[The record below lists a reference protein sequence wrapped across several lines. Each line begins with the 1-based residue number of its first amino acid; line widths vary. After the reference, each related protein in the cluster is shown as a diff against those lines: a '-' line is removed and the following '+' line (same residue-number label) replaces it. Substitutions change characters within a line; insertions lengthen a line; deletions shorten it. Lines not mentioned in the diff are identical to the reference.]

1 MTETRLA
8 CLASGMMEG
17 RWKACALLLRQ
28 RQRELAVAHA
38 SRESFGEFRDRVL
51 AIGADQL
58 GEGRKQARLGEAIAV
73 DALMA
78 RFGPGFVE
86 IAERSLLL
94 LVVGERVAGEGKGRE
109 GAHEIQQELRITVAG

>member
-1 MTETRLA
+1 MTEARLA
-8 CLASGMMEG
+8 TLASGVMEG

-38 SRESFGEFRDRVL
+38 SREALGEFRDRVL

-58 GEGRKQARLGEAIAV
+58 GEGRKQARLRQAIAV
-73 DALMA
+73 DAFMA
-78 RFGPGFVE
+78 RFGPGLVQ

-94 LVVGERVAGEGKGRE
+94 LMVGQRIAGEGKG
-109 GAHEIQQELRITVAG
+109 